1 VSKLIEQERRVIFKM
16 NNSVNF
22 RDARGRSRE
31 NFEMRYEIEY
41 RKLEVTFRNLVG
53 EKPDA
58 VGTV

>member
-1 VSKLIEQERRVIFKM
+1 MIV
-16 NNSVNF
+16 
-22 RDARGRSRE
+22 
-31 NFEMRYEIEY
+31 RYEIEY

>member
-1 VSKLIEQERRVIFKM
+1 VTATTAALF
-16 NNSVNF
+16 VN
-22 RDARGRSRE
+22 
-31 NFEMRYEIEY
+31 EIEY